1 MFCLSLLLWFAC
13 TVLCG
18 LVVSELT
25 RLSAVG
31 IITFF
36 TFQQIVTILRN
47 ISPTDLFN
55 SFTHLCC
62 VTVDTMLVHWQ
73 WLVVCCV
80 WYSEEDAGQASV
92 TFFSSSKLN
101 PVKCGYWW
109 ILALS
114 SAICF
119 CHFRLVRYCV
129 CVIASVCQ
137 GGSVCL
143 GLFVGLSVS
152 RINQK
157 LWRNFHEIFWKGNPL
172 DKGHLVSIWWWFI
185 SGSSNYFSLCEMG
198 HYRQIVN
205 NVSWC

>member
-55 SFTHLCC
+55 SFTHLCR

-114 SAICF
+114 SAVCF

-129 CVIASVCQ
+129 CVIASAKEVLSA
-137 GGSVCL
+137 SVCL
-143 GLFVGLSVS
+143 LVCLSVGLIKSYGGIFMKYFERV
-152 RINQK
+152 I
-157 LWRNFHEIFWKGNPL
+157 LWTRDIWLVFGGDSFLDPVIIFHFVK
-172 DKGHLVSIWWWFI
+172 
-185 SGSSNYFSLCEMG
+185 
-198 HYRQIVN
+198 
-205 NVSWC
+205 